1 MKKEIIGILFLL
13 ILVGFVAA
21 AIEYPKVYIKVEADK
36 KALIRFVDPSTG
48 DQYED
53 VPLMTDHSGVSVA
66 DLKVIGS
73 EVSILVFLKDRE
85 TGEIGNPREVGPFD
99 TDKDVYLDYRS
110 GVLRIIS
117 EEQEE
122 ASAEVESESPEI
134 VPETT
139 ETVVPT
145 TPESLSSG
153 VTGNVISNMDDSNW
167 KNYLWIVIIAAILI
181 AVVLFITHQRE
192 KTMMEKF
199 PESKELHRMEKEAK
213 IKGKAIGKIKVEQKV
228 KAKLTKK
235 EQKMAK
241 KLAIE
246 NAEIGELNR
255 EGADTRK
262 KEIER
267 FDAVTEDEEKEL
279 Y

>member
-1 MKKEIIGILFLL
+1 MF
-13 ILVGFVAA
+13 
-21 AIEYPKVYIKVEADK
+21 
-36 KALIRFVDPSTG
+36 PSTG

-228 KAKLTKK
+228 KAKLTCNPQK